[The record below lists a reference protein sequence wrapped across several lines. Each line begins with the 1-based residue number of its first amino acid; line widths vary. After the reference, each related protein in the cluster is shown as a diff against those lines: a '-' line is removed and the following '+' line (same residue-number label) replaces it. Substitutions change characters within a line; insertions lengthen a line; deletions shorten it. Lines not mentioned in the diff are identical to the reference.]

1 MTPFP
6 WFIHIED
13 RLGRAAEVMAERDIR
28 HLPVTEDGEL
38 VGVLAE
44 RDLQLVMGSAA
55 SPEQRASLTVRDACV
70 LDAYVVETSEPLD
83 RVLLTMARRHIG
95 SALVVK
101 NGKLAGGHLHGDRRV
116 PLLRRAPRIA
126 IPRDRRRH
134 RLRAVRGDPAPAR
147 STFCEAPPIVRRPS
161 KPAPGDSPMPIQLLC
176 RKLGTTQIFAED
188 GECRGRRVYPRDG
201 PRGGPEHRGPEEDRG
216 KGRLHGPSAELRG
229 ASPLSH
235 GPTPR
240 RSLPQ
245 GERRAGLPPS
255 RESGRSSRR
264 ASGST

>member
-1 MTPFP
+1 MRSPKPDKIPSLRSVMTPFP

-101 NGKLAGGHLHGDRRV
+101 NGKLAGIFTVTD
-116 PLLRRAPRIA
+116 A
-126 IPRDRRRH
+126 
-134 RLRAVRGDPAPAR
+134 
-147 STFCEAPPIVRRPS
+147 
-161 KPAPGDSPMPIQLLC
+161 C
-176 RKLGTTQIFAED
+176 RCFAELL
-188 GECRGRRVYPRDG
+188 ESLS
-201 PRGGPEHRGPEEDRG
+201 PEIGDDI
-216 KGRLHGPSAELRG
+216 A
-229 ASPLSH
+229 
-235 GPTPR
+235 
-240 RSLPQ
+240 
-245 GERRAGLPPS
+245 
-255 RESGRSSRR
+255 
-264 ASGST
+264 

>member
-101 NGKLAGGHLHGDRRV
+101 NGKLAGIFTVTD
-116 PLLRRAPRIA
+116 A
-126 IPRDRRRH
+126 
-134 RLRAVRGDPAPAR
+134 
-147 STFCEAPPIVRRPS
+147 
-161 KPAPGDSPMPIQLLC
+161 C
-176 RKLGTTQIFAED
+176 RCFAELL
-188 GECRGRRVYPRDG
+188 ESLS
-201 PRGGPEHRGPEEDRG
+201 PEIGDDI
-216 KGRLHGPSAELRG
+216 A
-229 ASPLSH
+229 
-235 GPTPR
+235 
-240 RSLPQ
+240 
-245 GERRAGLPPS
+245 
-255 RESGRSSRR
+255 
-264 ASGST
+264 